1 VRLPLWCSC
10 PEELKRKACFRT
22 RVSGSRPA
30 SNLPYFNYR
39 TTTTT
44 CIALVA
50 MLRISSAP
58 LFRVVLRQG
67 PREQRAGAYESG
79 SESRFHQPALTCRH
93 HRSPNTI
100 HAPSDS
106 SSCCSHETYRP
117 RLPPPLPL
125 LSHCPPSRARRRN
138 PRSHVW
144 PSWAVCLA

>member
-1 VRLPLWCSC
+1 VRLPFWCSC
-10 PEELKRKACFRT
+10 PGELKRKACFRT

-50 MLRISSAP
+50 MLWNSSAP

-67 PREQRAGAYESG
+67 PGEQRAGRAKAE
-79 SESRFHQPALTCRH
+79 ESRFHQPALTCGH
-93 HRSPNTI
+93 CRSPNII

-106 SSCCSHETYRP
+106 SSCRSHETYRP
-117 RLPPPLPL
+117 HSPPPLRVW
-125 LSHCPPSRARRRN
+125 SRCSPSRARRGN
-138 PRSHVW
+138 PISRVW
-144 PSWAVCLA
+144 PTWAVCFA